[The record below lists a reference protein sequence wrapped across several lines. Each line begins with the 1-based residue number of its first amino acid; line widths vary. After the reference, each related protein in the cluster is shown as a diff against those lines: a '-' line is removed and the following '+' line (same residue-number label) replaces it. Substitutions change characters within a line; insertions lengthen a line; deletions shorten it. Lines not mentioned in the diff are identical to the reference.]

1 VGAVERVADR
11 VRELAD
17 EPAAPALLHGDL
29 WAGNVL
35 THGDRLTA
43 LLDPA
48 LYRGHP
54 EVDLAFATMFGGFP
68 DRFFHA
74 PRVTAVSR
82 ERREAFPFDEPLFA
96 QVEEE
101 GLGGLDGIGE
111 VRETAEQIARDRAL
125 SGLSPVRLGA
135 ASASEIY
142 RYTRTE
148 GHVVALGLSVNAH
161 PSADLH
167 LRGGWAFGRKE
178 PVATVEFVEAEAGS
192 WRVEGYLNRP
202 TPIEPLPATSG
213 VVNTLGA
220 LLFDEDWTDPYLAS
234 GGRIALQRQSSPLPG
249 GVRLEASV
257 RLQRERSTRVVLD
270 DGARFRP
277 APEVEEG
284 ELLAVEVAHDWGG
297 AVDPDDG
304 WGARLRLLQG
314 LDVGSTDFDHTR
326 ILTTIAWSGA
336 HPWHDLDLGARLDAG
351 WVSADAPPQ
360 ALFLLGGR
368 GTLLG
373 HPTHGF
379 EGDRFWLLRAD
390 VRRGLV
396 EPFVGARLFA
406 AAGQA
411 ECRSIEPRLGR
422 DPRAGVRASLGA
434 GLALLWNVVHLDWG
448 YGLDGGSGEGA
459 LSVVEVHSG
468 KTRYRVRLLEDGA
481 RCTCPWFA
489 KHRGARGPC
498 KHVLAAQLVL
508 EREEP
513 RP

>member
-1 VGAVERVADR
+1 VPCACTRSRSAPDPDRPGFLGSVFLERSRGAIVHMRFTFTPSSYVDPYLDYIRISLDNALWLEEHWLPFRQEVELRREIPELDLLGGSVIRSRFRIAD
-11 VRELAD
+11 
-17 EPAAPALLHGDL
+17 
-29 WAGNVL
+29 
-35 THGDRLTA
+35 
-43 LLDPA
+43 
-48 LYRGHP
+48 YRFN
-54 EVDLAFATMFGGFP
+54 ETIP

-411 ECRSIEPRLGR
+411 EGRSIEPRLGR

-448 YGLDGGSGEGA
+448 YGLDGGSGEVA
-459 LSVVEVHSG
+459 LSV
-468 KTRYRVRLLEDGA
+468 A
-481 RCTCPWFA
+481 RRFHGW
-489 KHRGARGPC
+489 
-498 KHVLAAQLVL
+498 L
-508 EREEP
+508 
-513 RP
+513 